1 MTDPKRKNQHT
12 APRHLKTQK
21 APEPPRRAA
30 RAGKTAARRGEHA
43 KRERRPAQAA
53 APRRVTRPYSDRRLY
68 DEKLLPYAEERH
80 RANQRSLRTC
90 IGWLFALPLI
100 LLLVQKLTDQSKI
113 GILLVWIVGMFV
125 IAAAVL
131 YIAYSDHELQT
142 YLRSLAEFVPD
153 VEEPSLGN
161 LLPVD
166 ENGNWTISAE
176 QLRHAVSQSRV
187 ERRGG
192 EVSIRLPHELAL
204 KLLQHGEEGKHAKHP
219 AHRP

>member
-1 MTDPKRKNQHT
+1 MTDPKRQKQHT
-12 APRHLKTQK
+12 APRHLK

-30 RAGKTAARRGEHA
+30 RAEKTAAHRGTQT
-43 KRERRPAQAA
+43 KRSKRPVTAA
-53 APRRVTRPYSDRRLY
+53 APRQETQSYSDRRLY
-68 DEKLLPYAEERH
+68 DEKLLPYSEARH
-80 RANQRSLRTC
+80 QANQRSLRTC

-125 IAAAVL
+125 ISAAVL

-176 QLRHAVSQSRV
+176 QRRKSASRSRA
-187 ERRGG
+187 EQKKS
-192 EVSIRLPHELAL
+192 EASIRPSRKQEL
-204 KLLQHGEEGKHAKHP
+204 KRQQHGEEGKHAKHS
-219 AHRP
+219 AHRS

>member
-1 MTDPKRKNQHT
+1 MSDPKRQKQHT
-12 APRHLKTQK
+12 APRHLK

-30 RAGKTAARRGEHA
+30 RAEKTAAHRGTKA
-43 KRERRPAQAA
+43 KRSKRPTPAA
-53 APRRVTRPYSDRRLY
+53 APRPETQPYSDRRLY
-68 DEKLLPYAEERH
+68 DEKLLPYAEARH
-80 RANQRSLRTC
+80 QANQRSLRTC

-125 IAAAVL
+125 ISAAVL

-176 QLRHAVSQSRV
+176 QRRKSASRSRA
-187 ERRGG
+187 EQKKS
-192 EVSIRLPHELAL
+192 EASIRPSRKQEL
-204 KLLQHGEEGKHAKHP
+204 KRQQHGEEGKHAKHS
-219 AHRP
+219 AHRS